1 MMSSRF
7 HRLLNDLLPGR
18 VAIDARERWRMVAGA
33 AVGMAVTAWLC
44 HALAPSSAAAWLV
57 APMGAS
63 AVLVFAVPASPMA
76 QPWAVVGGNTL
87 SALVGVVCVN
97 LFGTADWVAAA
108 AVALAIGT
116 MLALRCLHPP
126 GGASALLMVL
136 AQVHDPRFAAFPV
149 LGNALLLVLS
159 GMAYNTLTGRRYP
172 HGQRTTAPA
181 AGTPGVHTTAADVDA
196 ALARY
201 NQVLDVSRDDLEQL
215 IAQAEMAGYQR
226 RMGDLRCADIM
237 SHSPLTV
244 TYATPLQEAWSL
256 LRRHRIKALPVV
268 DTVRRVIG
276 VVTLADFMR
285 DAALDTHH
293 GWPDRL
299 QALLRPTRTTH
310 TDKAEAVGQ
319 IMTSPVQVAYADQPA
334 AELVPLFATT
344 GHHHI
349 PVVDRERRLVGILTQ
364 SDLVA
369 ALCRTGAESPA

>member
-1 MMSSRF
+1 MRAPQLHHF
-7 HRLLNDLLPGR
+7 LTDLLPGR
-18 VAIDARERWRMVAGA
+18 MAVNARERWRAVGGA
-33 AVGMAVTAWLC
+33 ALGMALTAWLC
-44 HALAPSSAAAWLV
+44 HAFGPAGSSAWLV

-87 SALVGVVCVN
+87 SALVGVACVN
-97 LFGTADWVAAA
+97 LFGAADWVAAA
-108 AVALAIGT
+108 AVGGAIAT
-116 MLALRCLHPP
+116 MFALRCLHPP

-136 AQVHDPRFAAFPV
+136 AGVQDPRFALFPV
-149 LGNALLLVLS
+149 LGNALLLVAA
-159 GMAYNTLTGRRYP
+159 GMAYNTATGRRYP
-172 HGQRTTAPA
+172 HGQRALAPA
-181 AGTPGVHTTAADVDA
+181 GPGAQTTAADVDA

-201 NQVLDVSRDDLEQL
+201 NQVLDVSPDDLQQL
-215 IAQAEMAGYQR
+215 IAEAEAAGYQR
-226 RMGDLRCADIM
+226 RMGRLTCADVM
-237 SHSPLTV
+237 SPNPLTAE
-244 TYATPLQEAWSL
+244 YATPLQDAWAM

-285 DAALDTHH
+285 DPTLDTHA
-293 GWPDRL
+293 GWADRL
-299 QALLRPTRTTH
+299 HALLRPTRTVH

-334 AELVPLFATT
+334 AELLPMFATT

-349 PVVDRERRLVGILTQ
+349 PVVDAERRLVGILTQ

-369 ALCRTGAESPA
+369 ALCHSGAESVS